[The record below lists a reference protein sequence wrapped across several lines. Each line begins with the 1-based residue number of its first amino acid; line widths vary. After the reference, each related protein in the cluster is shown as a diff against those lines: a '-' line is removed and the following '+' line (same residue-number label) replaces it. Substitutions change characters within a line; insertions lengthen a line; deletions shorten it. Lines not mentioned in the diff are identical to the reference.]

1 MNRISVLIYRYIAGT
16 LTADERVELDRWLAD
31 SAENR
36 EFFSRVTD
44 SADLHHWY
52 ELKRMVNS
60 DRAAEEMM
68 MRIAR
73 MDRPARWRRR
83 LTAAACVAAIVAVA
97 AGIIYRPS
105 LLQLEEI
112 PVAQTK
118 ALTAK
123 DIRHGM
129 IKATLTNAEG
139 KQICLSDTTIHSATN
154 LAMSIQS
161 KHKETDVVQAEV
173 KEMCLEVPRGGEFK
187 IMLEDSTVVWLNADT
202 RLFYPETFAAGE
214 RRVKISGEAYFE
226 VRNDP
231 SRPFYVES
239 EGQEVRVYGTRFNIR
254 AYADDSATYTTL
266 ESGSIAITPGR
277 ESSSEMFMRP
287 GSQAILDRRD
297 VSLEIKSVNS
307 DIVTSWR
314 NGYFVFE
321 NQTLLNIMR
330 DLSRWYNFDFE
341 IESEELENEIFM
353 GSFPRDTDFPTAIT
367 ILQNCGEIAF
377 AVTGGKVIVTK
388 AP

>member
-16 LTADERVELDRWLAD
+16 LTPDDRDELDRWIEE

-36 EFFSRVTD
+36 DFFHQVTD
-44 SADLHHWY
+44 HSELRHWY
-52 ELKRMVNS
+52 EVKRMVNS
-60 DRAAEEMM
+60 ERAAEEMI
-68 MRIAR
+68 MRIER
-73 MDRPARWRRR
+73 MNRPARRRR
-83 LTAAACVAAIVAVA
+83 MMTAAACVAALMAVA
-97 AGIIYRPS
+97 IGFIYRPS
-105 LLQLEEI
+105 LLRNEEM
-112 PVAQTK
+112 PEAQAK

-129 IKATLTNAEG
+129 IKATLTSADG
-139 KQICLSDTTIHSATN
+139 RQICLSDTTIHSAKN

-161 KHKETDVVQAEV
+161 QHKGTDAEQAEV

-187 IMLEDSTVVWLNADT
+187 IMLDDSTVVWLNADT
-202 RLFYPETFAAGE
+202 RLYYPETFAAGE

-226 VRNDP
+226 VRKDP

-277 ESSSEMFMRP
+277 GSSSEMFIRP
-287 GSQAILDRRD
+287 GSQAILDRSD
-297 VSLEIKSVNS
+297 VSLEIKTVNS